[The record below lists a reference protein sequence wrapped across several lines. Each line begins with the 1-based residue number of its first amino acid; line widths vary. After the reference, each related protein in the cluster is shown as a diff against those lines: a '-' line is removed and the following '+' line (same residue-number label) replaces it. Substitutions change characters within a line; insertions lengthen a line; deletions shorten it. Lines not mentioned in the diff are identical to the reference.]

1 MTTFTVNVDD
11 QQSEEVIKAFL
22 DAMGLDY
29 EIQIK
34 NKVEHQNSTSTME
47 GQELFNRL
55 KNALCEIK
63 KWEKGEIELNDA
75 RSFINELSG

>member
-1 MTTFTVNVDD
+1 M
-11 QQSEEVIKAFL
+11 EE
-22 DAMGLDY
+22 
-29 EIQIK
+29 
-34 NKVEHQNSTSTME
+34 
-47 GQELFNRL
+47 QELFNRL